1 MPSTRRS
8 GRHCAIAQIALARFR
23 HPPARRL
30 RAAQLARAGRLSYH
44 AVRRRLDAR
53 TNTRYAHTPHVCA
66 VPGASRLPRAP
77 CRSCDATATAAH
89 TRRANPRHPA
99 PARRRSRHAGYYP
112 VVPPPQSPTPLPP
125 YTAPSRPEP
134 PAPPPPFPLSP
145 AGTHLH
151 PTLPARG
158 QSKTDSGLLPPPC
171 AAPGLLRSPTRRR
184 CIRATSCSNLRGAE
198 RCLPKH
204 RRPQHY
210 RRGRSVP
217 RLLTPALSSPPP
229 ALVLPLSHDP
239 PPPPASRP
247 ITLAIPRHAR

>member
-23 HPPARRL
+23 HPPVRRL

-99 PARRRSRHAGYYP
+99 PARCRSRHAGYCSN
-112 VVPPPQSPTPLPP
+112 PPPVPHTPSFYPLLALSPLLLLPLF
-125 YTAPSRPEP
+125 PSRRLGRTFTRL
-134 PAPPPPFPLSP
+134 FPRAVS
-145 AGTHLH
+145 
-151 PTLPARG
+151 
-158 QSKTDSGLLPPPC
+158 
-171 AAPGLLRSPTRRR
+171 RR
-184 CIRATSCSNLRGAE
+184 
-198 RCLPKH
+198 
-204 RRPQHY
+204 
-210 RRGRSVP
+210 
-217 RLLTPALSSPPP
+217 LTPASCRRRAPRSASS
-229 ALVLPLSHDP
+229 A
-239 PPPPASRP
+239 A
-247 ITLAIPRHAR
+247 RHAGGASAQPRVRIYGGPNDVYRSTDARSTIGAAGQSRGS